1 MIVVAE
7 GLKTAS
13 GEMLYDESAGVDAF
27 GHKKLAGAGKYV
39 KQQVEKRMKND
50 PEVKEFMKRVGMFT
64 PGVYEIP
71 EVQGNCPEPSR
82 AFRTDL
88 GL

>member
-7 GLKTAS
+7 GIKTSS

-39 KQQVEKRMKND
+39 KQQVER
-50 PEVKEFMKRVGMFT
+50 G
-64 PGVYEIP
+64 
-71 EVQGNCPEPSR
+71 
-82 AFRTDL
+82 
-88 GL
+88 